1 MTAVVPGGEA
11 SGTVTGSVAGSR
23 DNPTAVAGGETS
35 GRVGM
40 AGVKRVARAWV
51 TSVGGS
57 RDITTAGALIK
68 PICTGLRKK
77 MKGHNLPQ
85 SRTLQ
90 AHNLLLPH
98 QLQYPQSRGFFIW
111 MISETWL

>member
-1 MTAVVPGGEA
+1 MTAVVAGGEA

-35 GRVGM
+35 GRVGR

-68 PICTGLRKK
+68 PRSCGKE

-98 QLQYPQSRGFFIW
+98 QLQTPQSRFFY
-111 MISETWL
+111 

>member
-1 MTAVVPGGEA
+1 MTAVVAGGEA
-11 SGTVTGSVAGSR
+11 SGTVTGSVAGGR

-57 RDITTAGALIK
+57 RDITTAVALIK
-68 PICTGLRKK
+68 PRSCGLRKE

-90 AHNLLLPH
+90 AHNPFLTH
-98 QLQYPQSRGFFIW
+98 QLQYPQSRWFLIW
-111 MISETWL
+111 MMFETWL